1 MEPGELAVEGPYFRA
16 VLAVHHGRFDECA
29 LHVDRARQ
37 LLHNTLSA
45 LMAESYKRAY
55 TSLVLVQQLAEVEE
69 VVALKKLELNPAR
82 LDDAAAARRQLK
94 DKWDRR
100 LSGCRFE
107 VGRPPLPLLHSHSPA
122 PTSKSL
128 PVQDTLSNPTFFGHT
143 LFCLGCLF
151 LKRCGRGSGF

>member
-1 MEPGELAVEGPYFRA
+1 MEPGEMAVEGPYFRA

-69 VVALKKLELNPAR
+69 VVALKKLEVNPSRVEDAASAR
-82 LDDAAAARRQLK
+82 LQLK

-100 LSGCRFE
+100 LSGCRLE
-107 VGRPPLPLLHSHSPA
+107 VTPLPHAFDSFHAYSRFPTRLSFEPKPLTFLPA
-122 PTSKSL
+122 PCT
-128 PVQDTLSNPTFFGHT
+128 
-143 LFCLGCLF
+143 GCPF
-151 LKRCGRGSGF
+151 RRCGRGSGF